1 MDLDL
6 TVNLTPTRAVQIST
20 GIANDPVQIPY
31 LTNGSGQLSRRKRLT
46 RP

>member
-6 TVNLTPTRAVQIST
+6 TVNLASTRTMQVST

-31 LTNGSGQLSRRKRLT
+31 LTNGSG
-46 RP
+46 